1 MAHALYSTPWF
12 NTAIFKRIR
21 PGYVVSAIIHVI
33 FFVVLAYV
41 LAVHAV
47 QPLPPDDA
55 SQAATLVEMP
65 PTPKLVTL
73 EPTFH
78 PIPTPTIARVSVD
91 VPPLPIPPFE
101 DLKRAPNIMVSLEP
115 PAPPVVANPSPISRG
130 GLVYPRKALEA
141 DIHGFVDFDFT
152 IGTDG
157 SVQNPV
163 VTAEV
168 PQGYGFRDAASA
180 AFPTWKFLP
189 KIVDGKAIAAAARIR
204 LTFKL
209 KQNDSFSPRNK

>member
-12 NTAIFKRIR
+12 NTAIFRRIR
-21 PGYVVSAIIHVI
+21 PGYVVSVI
-33 FFVVLAYV
+33 LHAAFFVVLAYV

-47 QPLPPDDA
+47 RPLQPDDA
-55 SQAATLVEMP
+55 SQTASLVEMP
-65 PTPKLVTL
+65 PKPKLVTL

-78 PIPTPTIARVSVD
+78 PEATPALAKIVID
-91 VPPLPIPPFE
+91 VPLLPIPPFE
-101 DLKRAPNIMVSLEP
+101 DLKRAPNTVVSMEP
-115 PAPPVVANPSPISRG
+115 PAPPVIANPSPVSRG

-141 DIHGFVDFDFT
+141 YVHGFVDFNFT

-168 PQGYGFRDAASA
+168 PEGYGFREAANA
-180 AFPTWKFLP
+180 AFTTWKFNP
-189 KIVDGKAIAAAARIR
+189 KLVDGKAVAAPARIR
-204 LTFKL
+204 LTFRL
-209 KQNDSFSPRNK
+209 KQN